1 MIDFVQQGGLFM
13 WPLLLVAAAVVVL
26 AIRSALRLRAPEA
39 GDVRLETAID
49 AILFW
54 GAWGVVLGL
63 LGTLGGVYQA
73 AGMISLAREIS
84 APVVWGGIRVA
95 LTTTIFGLL
104 VFAVAA
110 VAWFALRVWYRR
122 RVAAG

>member
-1 MIDFVQQGGLFM
+1 MIDFFRQGGPFM
-13 WPLLLVAAAVVVL
+13 WPLLLVAVAVAVL
-26 AIRSALRLRAPEA
+26 AVRSVLRMRGPESQ
-39 GDVRLETAID
+39 DVRLETGID

-73 AGMISLAREIS
+73 AGAISRAADIS
-84 APVVWGGIRVA
+84 VPVVWGGIRVA

-110 VAWFALRVWYRR
+110 VVWFALRVRYRR
-122 RVAAG
+122 RTAS